1 VKGLGCL
8 TAVVSDDYGGGDRS
22 SGSPLDWS
30 ADQVE
35 PADLASR
42 VKFRRDASSDD
53 GVALSGP
60 KVVEPD
66 RWAVSIRRAKS
77 VKAMWLVQLPMH
89 SASKLP
95 VGFPMPVRTS
105 LQAHS
110 CQLLYLSRF

>member
-8 TAVVSDDYGGGDRS
+8 TAVVSDDYGGGDLS
-22 SGSPLDWS
+22 SGSARDRS

-42 VKFRRDASSDD
+42 VKFRLDAGSDD
-53 GVALSGP
+53 CVALSGP

-66 RWAVSIRRAKS
+66 RWAVSIRRARS
-77 VKAMWLVQLPMH
+77 VKAMWPVQLPMR

-105 LQAHS
+105 
-110 CQLLYLSRF
+110 